1 MSDSANPYDSFDPHI
16 QPSTPT
22 TVEAGSNPYDAYGG
36 RVVVSPGSES
46 GSPRSSPTR
55 WRTSP
60 SATTTIAPPA
70 VRWPA
75 GIGEAAVEGLALA
88 AGTPGDISQLGREWI
103 GNPARQALG
112 YPPSEEQFF
121 PTSED
126 FLRRTNQLGLTGN
139 PALEPQS
146 PQERLVRAGV
156 RGGVAA
162 APLALMGQPIL
173 PAIAG
178 GTGGALASQGAQELG
193 LPRGIQTT
201 AGILAGGAS
210 QASTSALGR
219 NVSHVARDLGASQ
232 DLQTAGTHLQREAAD
247 WMTQTL
253 PQRLD
258 NLWTPVDALIPP
270 ATPTSLSNFQ
280 STLGAI
286 NTSAGTLQPLVERLR
301 EALPAQLAKLL
312 SGTPAGTGTPV
323 EWSEVQALRS
333 SLGDA
338 KSKPKIIQDI
348 GAQNLDKLYAS
359 ISEDMRASAGAVSPE
374 ALQAFNSA
382 NANSHQLYN
391 LAERVF
397 GRIVREP
404 DDLLSPANPD
414 PGRMAS
420 TLLAH
425 GRKDAS
431 TLQALRSEVPA
442 GMNELAA
449 AHIRTSPDGRAWAGM
464 SQQSREALVPS
475 PRDRAILDAL
485 QSQPSTADRLLRR
498 STSQL
503 GAWLGAD
510 VGALAQNALGLQ
522 GHPLVAEAAGGLV
535 GAAVPAAGRLGRR
548 MVTNPLSIAPPIL
561 GAEAGGQVSP

>member
-1 MSDSANPYDSFDPHI
+1 MAEPNPYDSFDPHI

-22 TVEAGSNPYDAYGG
+22 TVEAGNPYDAYGG
-36 RVVVSPGSES
+36 RVIVSPGSEAS
-46 GSPRSSPTR
+46 GPRQSPAR
-55 WRTSP
+55 WRSQP
-60 SATTTIAPPA
+60 SATTTIAPPV

-75 GIGEAAVEGLALA
+75 GVGEAAVEGLALA
-88 AGTPGDISQLGREWI
+88 AGTPGDISQLGREYV
-103 GNPARQALG
+103 GNPIRQAVG

-126 FLRRTNQLGLTGN
+126 FLRRANQLGLTGN
-139 PALEPQS
+139 PALEAQS
-146 PQERLVRAGV
+146 PQERLLRAGV

-173 PAIAG
+173 PVLAG
-178 GTGGALASQGAQELG
+178 GAGGALASQGAQELG

-201 AGILAGGAS
+201 AGIVAGSAS
-210 QASTSALGR
+210 QASASALGR

-247 WMTQTL
+247 WMGQTL
-253 PQRLD
+253 PQRLSD
-258 NLWTPVDALIPP
+258 AWAPVDALIP
-270 ATPTSLSNFQ
+270 ASTPTSLTNFQ

-301 EALPAQLAKLL
+301 PALPAGLARLL
-312 SGTPAGTGTPV
+312 SGTPAGTGAPV

-333 SLGDA
+333 ALGDA
-338 KSKPKIIQDI
+338 KSSPKIIQDI
-348 GAQNLDKLYAS
+348 GAQNLDRLYAS
-359 ISEDMRASAGAVSPE
+359 VSEDMRSAAGAVSPE
-374 ALQAFNSA
+374 ALGAFNSA
-382 NANSHQLYN
+382 NADSHQLYN

-431 TLQALRSEVPA
+431 TLQALRSEVPQ
-442 GMNELAA
+442 GVDELAA
-449 AHIRTSPDGRAWAGM
+449 AHIRTSPDGRAWAGL
-464 SQQSREALVPS
+464 SQQSQEALVPS
-475 PRDRAILDAL
+475 ARDRAILDAL

-498 STSQL
+498 SASQL

-510 VGALAQNALGLQ
+510 VGALAQNALGMQ

-535 GAAVPAAGRLGRR
+535 GAAVPASLRVARR
-548 MVTNPLSIAPPIL
+548 AVTNPLSIAPPIL
-561 GAEAGGQVSP
+561 GSEAGGQVSP